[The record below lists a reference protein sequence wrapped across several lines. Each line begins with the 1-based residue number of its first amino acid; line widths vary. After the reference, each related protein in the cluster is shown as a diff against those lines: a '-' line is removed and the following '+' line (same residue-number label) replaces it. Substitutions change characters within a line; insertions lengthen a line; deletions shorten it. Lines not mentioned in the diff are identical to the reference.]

1 MVCARVRA
9 IMHSLT
15 LVHYRYV
22 HVHNHGISKTYKLFQ
37 PNSFLCI
44 DLQNLQH
51 TFLSNN
57 LADLVKKVCIVIIL
71 QTFSQ
76 NV

>member
-22 HVHNHGISKTYKLFQ
+22 HVHNHGISKTNLNLNINLDETIKNVPFIKGQLLFAC
-37 PNSFLCI
+37 FLCI
-44 DLQNLQH
+44 MP
-51 TFLSNN
+51 
-57 LADLVKKVCIVIIL
+57 I
-71 QTFSQ
+71 
-76 NV
+76 

>member
-22 HVHNHGISKTYKLFQ
+22 HVHNHGISKTY
-37 PNSFLCI
+37 PI
-44 DLQNLQH
+44 DLLLAFVSKTVYNFPYSKLNH
-51 TFLSNN
+51 TKSM
-57 LADLVKKVCIVIIL
+57 V
-71 QTFSQ
+71 
-76 NV
+76 

>member
-22 HVHNHGISKTYKLFQ
+22 HVHNHGISKTYSVTLKYAK
-37 PNSFLCI
+37 
-44 DLQNLQH
+44 DLG
-51 TFLSNN
+51 
-57 LADLVKKVCIVIIL
+57 IVFDAISSE
-71 QTFSQ
+71 TERH
-76 NV
+76 

>member
-22 HVHNHGISKTYKLFQ
+22 HVHNHGNSKTYPTTMYESILAQ
-37 PNSFLCI
+37 MHVFLVVFTNFAFYH
-44 DLQNLQH
+44 D
-51 TFLSNN
+51 F
-57 LADLVKKVCIVIIL
+57 
-71 QTFSQ
+71 
-76 NV
+76 

>member
-22 HVHNHGISKTYKLFQ
+22 HVHNHGISKTYKAFVSKIVYNFPYSKLNHSLKYGLFFCLHCDK
-37 PNSFLCI
+37 P
-44 DLQNLQH
+44 
-51 TFLSNN
+51 
-57 LADLVKKVCIVIIL
+57 
-71 QTFSQ
+71 
-76 NV
+76 